1 MPKQSPAPTQH
12 TEQLNPTEV
21 MPNMQHGVYESMP
34 YPPTRTKKRTSVM
47 IILFAVG
54 FVLTI
59 AGIICFFVALERSGS
74 VHDLAVRSGYVDPV
88 EIHTAYDIS
97 DTQQLTITCPDGYRR
112 TLKLEVSPDD
122 QMHVYQQN
130 HEYLQNF
137 NDLHDISVD
146 FTQTN
151 HEAVLDVLSNPHSRE
166 RHHARSGVVYSTSGS
181 ASTPYG
187 PHLFLDDLS
196 KMMRTSFIA
205 DIYAEMAYDQSA
217 FEPLVTVQVPQHYQG
232 MLRIVPEKDTQ
243 SSPMLSHLI
252 VNYQGEAAIDI
263 DDIAIVEGDQLVT
276 TGNININKGLYF
288 VSKIEGDNVVMND
301 NISGFGI
308 IHASKYIVID
318 TNSFYS
324 TCMPSSTL
332 STIKANSL
340 TITTPWPVIYDS
352 VDALQTEITSSAGFV
367 SIGVPKHEDA
377 YTVHQYTGYKKDA
390 LITAGE
396 DKYDIIDTIV
406 DGAVN
411 DALPNSELMDNDD
424 RPSHNNAR
432 NSGESSHHQKRDMQF
447 KVYRNMQG
455 SVQEGSLAVFREMLH
470 FDRLKLLLSA
480 AQIGNHKDSLPFD
493 FVAWSAGGYSGT
505 AFAAYHAPIPTQT
518 NEQSDGAGPSNITIH
533 APYGHSDVHFGR
545 Q

>member
-1 MPKQSPAPTQH
+1 
-12 TEQLNPTEV
+12 
-21 MPNMQHGVYESMP
+21 
-34 YPPTRTKKRTSVM
+34 M
-47 IILFAVG
+47 IILFVVG

-74 VHDLAVRSGYVDPV
+74 IHDLAVRSGYVDPV

-97 DTQQLTITCPDGYRR
+97 DAQQLTITCPDGYRR

-122 QMHVYQQN
+122 QMHVYQQS

-137 NDLHDISVD
+137 NNLHDVSVD
-146 FTQTN
+146 FTQTD
-151 HEAVLDVLSNPHSRE
+151 HEAALNVLSNPHSRE
-166 RHHARSGVVYSTSGS
+166 RHHARSEAIYSTSES
-181 ASTPYG
+181 IYTPYDS
-187 PHLFLDDLS
+187 HLFLDDLS

-205 DIYAEMAYDQSA
+205 DIYAEMACDQST
-217 FEPLVTVQVPQHYQG
+217 FEPLVTVQIPQHYQG
-232 MLRIVPEKDTQ
+232 MLHIVPEKDSQ

-252 VNYQGEAAIDI
+252 VDYQGEAAIDI

-276 TGNININKGLYF
+276 TSNININKGLYF

-301 NISGFGI
+301 NISGFGM
-308 IHASKYIVID
+308 IHASKNIMID

-324 TCMPSSTL
+324 TYMPSSTL
-332 STIKANSL
+332 STIKANNL

-352 VDALQTEITSSAGFV
+352 VDASQTEITSSAGFV
-367 SIGVPKHEDA
+367 SIGVPKREDT
-377 YTVHQYTGYKKDA
+377 YTVHQYAGYKKDA
-390 LITAGE
+390 LVTAGQ
-396 DKYDIIDTIV
+396 DKYDIVDTIV
-406 DGAVN
+406 DAAVN
-411 DALPNSELMDNDD
+411 DALPNSELMNNND
-424 RPSHNNAR
+424 RASHNNAR
-432 NSGESSHHQKRDMQF
+432 NSGESSHNQKRDMQF
-447 KVYRNMQG
+447 KIYRNMQG

-480 AQIGNHKDSLPFD
+480 AQIGSHKDSLPFD
-493 FVAWSAGGYSGT
+493 FVAWSVGDYSGT

-518 NEQSDGAGPSNITIH
+518 NEQSDGTGPSSITIH